1 MNRFALLADIHG
13 NIWALDAVLADID
26 RRRIETIY
34 DLGDSLCSPL
44 APADTADRLIQ
55 RGIPSLMGNED
66 RILIEPLNATHNV
79 RFTRQQLR
87 PEHLAWIAAL
97 PKTRQPAEGILLC
110 HGTPDSDS
118 RYLMEEVLAAGV
130 QVRDTPSLRL
140 MLLARPEALIA
151 CGHSHL
157 PRILWRDAGRILI
170 NPGSVGLQA
179 YSADEPFPHLMEAG
193 SPHARYAVVT
203 RRARGWQ
210 IELVALPYDYGAASR
225 CAAENGRPDWAA
237 RLLTGRV

>member
-1 MNRFALLADIHG
+1 MTKFALIADIHG
-13 NIWALDAVLADID
+13 NIWALDAVLADLD
-26 RRRIETIY
+26 RRGVETIF

-44 APADTADRLIQ
+44 APAETADRLIA

-66 RILIEPLNATHNV
+66 RILIEPLNATLNV

-87 PEHLAWIAAL
+87 PEHFQWIAAL
-97 PKTRQPAEGILLC
+97 PKTRQPSGGILLC
-110 HGTPDSDS
+110 HGTPDSDNN
-118 RYLMEEVLAAGV
+118 YLMEEVLATGV

-140 MLLARPEALIA
+140 ALLARTDDLIA

-157 PRILWRDAGRILI
+157 PRILWRDAGRII
-170 NPGSVGLQA
+170 VNPGSVGLQA
-179 YSADEPFPHLMEAG
+179 YRSDEPFPHGMESG

-203 RRARGWQ
+203 RGEQGWLV
-210 IELVALPYDYGAASR
+210 ELIAVPYDFQAASR
-225 CAAENGRPDWAA
+225 CAAANGRPDWAS